1 LILQIIELLTMYI
14 RIQHHR
20 NSQSSSLFKVF
31 SKGLILQIIEVI
43 AHQNPTPQKLTI
55 FKFIEAFLIRFD
67 TPDSTPHNTHQN
79 PTPQKLTIFKFIE
92 AFLISFDV

>member
-1 LILQIIELLTMYI
+1 M
-14 RIQHHR
+14 
-20 NSQSSSLFKVF
+20 
-31 SKGLILQIIEVI
+31 
-43 AHQNPTPQKLTI
+43 
-55 FKFIEAFLIRFD
+55 FKFIEGFLIRFD